1 MKLVPFETAKKLAD
15 KGFDKPTWLLYNDNG
30 IIPEILPDVFTMSKN
45 TFYRA
50 PNIYEV
56 LEWLKEHK
64 KIFIASDFFI
74 FNFLCSSQPHW
85 VVTIKNTIDGS
96 IYNCLVCKESSQE
109 QSIIDGINYVLDNLI

>member
-1 MKLVPFETAKKLAD
+1 MELVTFEIAKKLAD
-15 KGFDKPTWLLYNDNG
+15 KGFDKPTLLLYNDNG
-30 IIPEILPDVFTMSKN
+30 IIPKVLPDVFTMSKN

-74 FNFLCSSQPHW
+74 FNFMGDSQTNW
-85 VVTIKNTIDGS
+85 VVAIKNITDGS
-96 IYNCLVCKESSQE
+96 IYNCLISKETSQE